1 MTEESQGQPGSGAD
15 GVALRAGSPPD
26 LEPVRRVALAAE
38 RRLRARRGLA
48 AAAGALSV
56 ALALACVVLALR
68 KTGVVGERP
77 ARVALAFLAASP
89 LLAGFVAFSRRL
101 DAERLRAGALAL
113 DRFHGL
119 ADRLSSALSF
129 SRIAAPTPFM
139 VAAMGDAVEHL
150 SSVDPKRAVP
160 IHAPPRL
167 PVAGGFALAL
177 LAIALFEVRHHR
189 PPPQVS
195 SIEAVDVT
203 ADDLDAMR
211 EFLAQ
216 MQAHEQ
222 TDDAKAATREFNQLI
237 EDLAAR
243 RLDRTEAFR
252 RMQQLEDKLLEGR
265 EADAKALEEAV
276 KKIGEELKAAE
287 LTKAAG
293 EALDSKNLID
303 AEKQLH
309 DLASRLREG
318 KNIDKSQLEKMRE
331 ALSRASK
338 SQSKR
343 QEALAQ
349 RREEL
354 RQDLLARRN
363 AHPDA
368 GAESEAERSLLK
380 KRERELER
388 LDRDTQQSEATG
400 RQLDRLDRELSQ
412 AAEDLMKDLGLSAQD
427 LDKSAEDLNR
437 MQRQE
442 MSQEEKDQLRQKL
455 QELRELL
462 RQQGQ
467 GGQGQM
473 ARLRKF
479 QMQARGQRGQGG
491 SGKGERGEGQEGQ
504 GQGQEGQSGQGQDG
518 QGQEGE
524 GQEGAGAGKGE
535 GQGEGQSGRGQG
547 KGQGGGGETWV
558 LGPGGEKML
567 MLSRGHGSGSGSQ
580 SSGASGSGGEGQ
592 GRPGP
597 GWGTGHEAHVEGKA
611 TSVKSGTENTQ
622 VAGQDTGQGASRS
635 EVIEGAAERGFASR
649 GYTKVYREYETVAEE
664 ALGKDEIP
672 GGYRFY
678 VRRYFELIRP
688 RDGTSGASEKSGQSG
703 NEEKR

>member
-1 MTEESQGQPGSGAD
+1 MTEDSQCQPVDA
-15 GVALRAGSPPD
+15 PPD

-38 RRLRARRGLA
+38 RRLRARKGLA
-48 AAAGALSV
+48 AAVS
-56 ALALACVVLALR
+56 ALAAALAIACVALALR
-68 KTGVVGERP
+68 KTGVLGERS
-77 ARVALAFLAASP
+77 ARVILGLLAASP
-89 LLAGFVAFSRRL
+89 FVAGLMASIHRL

-129 SRIAAPTPFM
+129 ARAASPTPFM
-139 VAAMGDAVEHL
+139 LAAMGDAAAHV

-160 IHAPPRL
+160 IHVPPRL
-167 PVAGGFALAL
+167 PLAGALAL
-177 LAIALFEVRHHR
+177 ALVVIALFEVRHHL
-189 PPPQVS
+189 PPRTATP
-195 SIEAVDVT
+195 IEAVDVT

-211 EFLAQ
+211 DFLAQ
-216 MQAHEQ
+216 VQAHEQ
-222 TDDAKAATREFNQLI
+222 TDDSKAATREFNQLI

-265 EADAKALEEAV
+265 EADAKALEDAM

-287 LTKAAG
+287 LTKPAG
-293 EALDSKNLID
+293 EALDAKNLID

-309 DLASRLREG
+309 DLAARLRQG
-318 KNIDKSQLEKMRE
+318 KNVDKTQLEKMRE

-338 SQSKR
+338 SQSQR

-349 RREEL
+349 RREQL

-363 AHPDA
+363 KQPDG
-368 GAESEAERSLLK
+368 GAESEAEKSLLQ

-388 LDRDTQQSEATG
+388 LDRDTQQAEATG
-400 RQLDRLDRELSQ
+400 RRLDRLDRELSK
-412 AAEDLMKDLGLSAQD
+412 AAEDLMKDLGLSADD
-427 LDKSAEDLNR
+427 LDKSAEDINH
-437 MQRQE
+437 MQQQE
-442 MSQEEKDQLRQKL
+442 MSQEEKEQLRQKL
-455 QELRELL
+455 EELREMV
-462 RQQGQ
+462 RQQGA

-479 QMQARGQRGQGG
+479 QMRARGQQGQGG
-491 SGKGERGEGQEGQ
+491 KGGQSRGGQGGEGQEEQGQGEQ
-504 GQGQEGQSGQGQDG
+504 GQGQEGQERAGEGQQG
-518 QGQEGE
+518 QGQEGD
-524 GQEGAGAGKGE
+524 GQNAGSGHGKQQGA
-535 GQGEGQSGRGQG
+535 
-547 KGQGGGGETWV
+547 GGETWV
-558 LGPGGEKML
+558 LGPGGQKML
-567 MLSRGHGSGSGSQ
+567 MLSGGRSASGSQ
-580 SSGASGSGGEGQ
+580 GGGNGGEGQ
-592 GRPGP
+592 GKPGP
-597 GWGTGHEAHVEGKA
+597 GWGTGHDAHVEGKA
-611 TSVKSGTENTQ
+611 TSTKVGTENTQ

-635 EVIEGAAERGFASR
+635 EVIEGAAERGFSSR

-688 RDGTSGASEKSGQSG
+688 RGDRDVPAK
-703 NEEKR
+703 NETTQENR